1 MTSPKN
7 AVSLLTAAALVVA
20 PVGGVAATYDTGYA
34 DDGGDKGKDEDGSLA
49 IPDSAEQAIEW
60 IQSGKLTKEAALDKA
75 WADGKIADVDIDNL
89 RQYLKDYLAAVA
101 EAKAQAEAEAARQA
115 EREAAEKAA
124 AEAEAKA
131 EAEREA
137 AEKAEAEAQKKAE
150 AEKAA
155 AEEAAKAEA
164 AGADDDAEA
173 AEADDAAGA
182 DASDSTGAGDGA
194 VSDEASGPATDG
206 DAAGADKPPAPD
218 ATIPEPP
225 KGEEEKPAEPV
236 ADIEVPD
243 ITGLSADEA
252 RQVLEEKG
260 LKLSD
265 GEPAHAFHDTVK
277 RGGVI
282 SQSPAAG
289 AKVAAGTAVDILEI
303 SDGPA
308 QFAMPDLTGM
318 TVDAAMEKIQEVGL
332 TVSDEAPEHEYSDT
346 VAKGDVIR
354 TTPAA
359 GEVIPA
365 GSAVRF
371 VISDGAKP
379 ADPKPPVTPEKPD
392 PAPQPTPTPEP
403 EQPAKP
409 SEPVDTDNP
418 VDSGQQKPKP
428 DGAGGN
434 TQGSH
439 AAAVNKGNAQ
449 TPLKQV
455 AVKVPSISFTHMDN
469 SSYVARH
476 YSEDLTTEKF
486 ISLVGESARSIAA
499 DNDLYASVMIAQAIL
514 ESASGN
520 STLAQAPNNNLFG
533 IKGTYKGQSV
543 QLPTKEDD
551 GSGSTY
557 SINADFRQ
565 YDTVEESLSDYADLL
580 SNSMGDF
587 YAGARKSNTDS
598 FVDACDFLVGRY
610 ATDIFYSEK
619 LQDLI
624 ETYDLTRF
632 DVPLTY
638 EMTETFVLPVKDEVT
653 GLDLVLDPEA
663 DKEAYDAL
671 VEEYRAYVDANQE
684 YQASLRE
691 WEAQMAAAEELY
703 HVPVYLEKPSAP
715 TADTPMQQHQNEIDA
730 ARFEGFEELIENRE
744 PLPVR
749 EARDLNDLTTLATS
763 FLGVP
768 YLWGGTTPNGF
779 DCSGLVQYCYREVF
793 NIELPRTTYYQ
804 CEVGVEVPFEELLP
818 GDLLFFDDGGD
829 VHHVAMYLGDGY
841 YVEAPHTGDVV
852 KITAMNDK
860 LPDFAKRVVEARDID
875 LSEYSDEQ
883 LAMFV
888 EREKY
893 LQEREQRLGVSDEA
907 LEELTEWL
915 QGLEF

>member
-1 MTSPKN
+1 MSTPKN

-49 IPDSAEQAIEW
+49 IPDSAKQAIEW

-75 WADGKIADVDIDNL
+75 WADGKIADVDIDSL

-101 EAKAQAEAEAARQA
+101 EAEAQAEAEAKAAKEAEKA

-124 AEAEAKA
+124 AEKAEKEAAEAA
-131 EAEREA
+131 A
-137 AEKAEAEAQKKAE
+137 AEKAEKEAAEQAKL
-150 AEKAA
+150 AA
-155 AEEAAKAEA
+155 AEEEAK
-164 AGADDDAEA
+164 
-173 AEADDAAGA
+173 DAAATEPGTDDGA
-182 DASDSTGAGDGA
+182 TADGEDSATTEGDGGEGGAGETGGA
-194 VSDEASGPATDG
+194 ENGGMPEG
-206 DAAGADKPPAPD
+206 
-218 ATIPEPP
+218 TIPETPAP
-225 KGEEEKPAEPV
+225 EETTPSEPV
-236 ADIEVPD
+236 ADIEVPA
-243 ITGLSADEA
+243 ITGMTREA
-252 RQVLEEKG
+252 AEAKLKEAG
-260 LKLSD
+260 LTLSD
-265 GEPAHAFHDTVK
+265 KEPSLVFHDEVA
-277 RGGVI
+277 RNNVI

-289 AKVAAGTAVDILEI
+289 TKVAAGTAVDILEI
-303 SDGPA
+303 SRGPE
-308 QFAMPDLTGM
+308 QFPMIDLSGKTVAEAMAVL
-318 TVDAAMEKIQEVGL
+318 QETGL
-332 TVSDEAPEHEYSDT
+332 TLSEEAPLHEYSDT
-346 VAKGDVIR
+346 VAKGSIIR
-354 TTPAA
+354 TVPAA
-359 GEVIPA
+359 GETVKA
-365 GSAVRF
+365 ESAVQY

-379 ADPKPPVTPEKPD
+379 VDPTPDVPVTPDTPDPKPEPD
-392 PAPQPTPTPEP
+392 KPAP
-403 EQPAKP
+403 
-409 SEPVDTDNP
+409 SDPVDTDNP
-418 VDSGQQKPKP
+418 VDSGVQKPNP
-428 DGAGGN
+428 GGAGGN
-434 TQGSH
+434 TSGSH
-439 AAAVNKGNAQ
+439 TAAVNKGQAQ

-543 QLPTKEDD
+543 QLPTREDD
-551 GSGSTY
+551 GSGNTY
-557 SINADFRQ
+557 TIKADFRQ
-565 YDTVEESLSDYADLL
+565 YDTVNESLSDYADLL

-638 EMTETFVLPVKDEVT
+638 EMTETFVLPVVDEVT

-691 WEAQMAAAEELY
+691 WEQQVAAAEELY
-703 HVPVYLEKPSAP
+703 HVPVYLEKPAAP
-715 TADTPMQQHQNEIDA
+715 AADTPMQQHQNEIDA
-730 ARFEGFEELIENRE
+730 ARFEGFDKLVANRE

-804 CEVGVEVPFEELLP
+804 CEVGTEVPFEELLP

-893 LQEREQRLGVSDEA
+893 LQEREQRMGVSDEA
-907 LEELTEWL
+907 LQELTEWL

>member
-101 EAKAQAEAEAARQA
+101 EAEAQAEAEAARQA

-164 AGADDDAEA
+164 AGADDDV
-173 AEADDAAGA
+173 EADDAAGT

-194 VSDEASGPATDG
+194 ASDEASGPATDG
-206 DAAGADKPPAPD
+206 DAAGADKPPVPD

-225 KGEEEKPAEPV
+225 KGEEEKPAGPV

-252 RQVLEEKG
+252 RQGLEEKG

-379 ADPKPPVTPEKPD
+379 ADPKPPVTPEVPEPEPQPD

-403 EQPAKP
+403 EKPAKP
-409 SEPVDTDNP
+409 SRWIPTIRW
-418 VDSGQQKPKP
+418 
-428 DGAGGN
+428 
-434 TQGSH
+434 T
-439 AAAVNKGNAQ
+439 AASK
-449 TPLKQV
+449 
-455 AVKVPSISFTHMDN
+455 S
-469 SSYVARH
+469 
-476 YSEDLTTEKF
+476 
-486 ISLVGESARSIAA
+486 RS
-499 DNDLYASVMIAQAIL
+499 
-514 ESASGN
+514 
-520 STLAQAPNNNLFG
+520 
-533 IKGTYKGQSV
+533 
-543 QLPTKEDD
+543 
-551 GSGSTY
+551 
-557 SINADFRQ
+557 
-565 YDTVEESLSDYADLL
+565 
-580 SNSMGDF
+580 
-587 YAGARKSNTDS
+587 
-598 FVDACDFLVGRY
+598 
-610 ATDIFYSEK
+610 
-619 LQDLI
+619 
-624 ETYDLTRF
+624 
-632 DVPLTY
+632 
-638 EMTETFVLPVKDEVT
+638 
-653 GLDLVLDPEA
+653 
-663 DKEAYDAL
+663 
-671 VEEYRAYVDANQE
+671 
-684 YQASLRE
+684 
-691 WEAQMAAAEELY
+691 
-703 HVPVYLEKPSAP
+703 P
-715 TADTPMQQHQNEIDA
+715 TARAATPRA
-730 ARFEGFEELIENRE
+730 AMRR
-744 PLPVR
+744 R
-749 EARDLNDLTTLATS
+749 
-763 FLGVP
+763 
-768 YLWGGTTPNGF
+768 
-779 DCSGLVQYCYREVF
+779 
-793 NIELPRTTYYQ
+793 
-804 CEVGVEVPFEELLP
+804 
-818 GDLLFFDDGGD
+818 
-829 VHHVAMYLGDGY
+829 
-841 YVEAPHTGDVV
+841 
-852 KITAMNDK
+852 
-860 LPDFAKRVVEARDID
+860 
-875 LSEYSDEQ
+875 
-883 LAMFV
+883 
-888 EREKY
+888 
-893 LQEREQRLGVSDEA
+893 
-907 LEELTEWL
+907 
-915 QGLEF
+915 